1 MISSNIQDVVH
12 LLLFININV
21 MESSKV
27 AVLLG
32 ASEKE
37 AEVEMKEVTEFM
49 LKFGKLCNKH
59 ISIYSSRNSEIEI
72 DGLESLS
79 LSSQSVETVEEM
91 EEKYPEVTQ
100 NFL

>member
-1 MISSNIQDVVH
+1 M
-12 LLLFININV
+12 
-21 MESSKV
+21 

-32 ASEKE
+32 ALEKE

-49 LKFGKLCNKH
+49 LKFGQLCNRH
-59 ISIYSSRNSEIEI
+59 ISIYSSRKSEIETY
-72 DGLESLS
+72 GLESLS

-100 NFL
+100 NFLKTFSCKWVFL

>member
-1 MISSNIQDVVH
+1 M
-12 LLLFININV
+12 
-21 MESSKV
+21 

-37 AEVEMKEVTEFM
+37 AEVEMKEVAEFM